1 MQTQAS
7 PQSLGEALLSALGDT
22 DRSRRE
28 EAITQAAVAAD
39 PDSLVELLGKHDDA
53 ASRNAALE
61 ALGRGGSRSLP
72 ALVRALRGSDEEVVM
87 FAAMALAQTRDSGG
101 IPHLLRLL
109 HHPDLN
115 VAQAAIDALG
125 KLRAVSATGP
135 IEKMLTADPW
145 LRFAAANALGEIG
158 SPSSVPALLRVLHD
172 PSLSDLAIEALG
184 RIGSGDA
191 AVALAEIAIERVETE
206 QFTVCVLALGR
217 ALGQQ
222 LDRAAFANPV
232 WARFASP
239 EGAAVHERLR
249 RILGTGDAEVGGSE
263 LQEVKEAAIDVI
275 RGVPLTSLLSLLVE
289 SAWDAGLTEPLLDAL
304 VFAGPEV
311 RPCVLAGLGHG
322 DTRVRRLACVA
333 VGHLNMTEAAPALY
347 RLADDG
353 APEVRADALRALA
366 RLQDRD
372 ALSVILGRFS
382 DVSSEVRA
390 AAQWALGSMD
400 AEEVTAAILENPE
413 LARRHAAEILAV
425 MQEHPVAAQSGFIET
440 SLADPRDEVRRAA
453 LAALG
458 ARGGAEV
465 VATLQTFLRD
475 PAAAVR
481 QQAVR
486 GLGRQ
491 RSPRAQALLLQQYQR
506 DPATRGEA
514 LLAIEKIGDGVAAR
528 RLAGLLPA
536 QLLPERLAI
545 IDTLGM
551 LAAPGA
557 EPILVGLLRDP
568 EPEVRCRAAVAL
580 GRFTTA
586 GAATRLALATRDADA
601 RVRLAALEALAPAK
615 GRPAVVQAMERL
627 CLDPTPAI
635 AALARLWLEKEQEY
649 SPSKRG

>member
-1 MQTQAS
+1 MQSQAS

-28 EAITQAAVAAD
+28 EAIAQAAVAAD

-61 ALGRGGSRSLP
+61 ALARGGSRSLP
-72 ALVRALRGSDEEVVM
+72 ALVRALRSSDEEVVM
-87 FAAMALAQTRDSGG
+87 FAAMALAQTRGPGG

-135 IEKMLTADPW
+135 IEKMQTADPW

-184 RIGSGDA
+184 KIGSGNA

-222 LDRAAFANPV
+222 LDRTALAANPV
-232 WARFASP
+232 WTRLASP
-239 EGAAVHERLR
+239 EAAAVHERLR
-249 RILGTGDAEVGGSE
+249 RILGTGDAEAGGSE
-263 LQEVKEAAIDVI
+263 LQEVKEAAIEVI
-275 RGVPLTSLLSLLVE
+275 RGVPLTSLLCLLVE
-289 SAWDAGLTEPLLDAL
+289 SAWDASLTEALLDAL

-333 VGHLNMTEAAPALY
+333 AGHLNMTEAAPALC

-366 RLQDRD
+366 RLHEYD
-372 ALSVILGRFS
+372 ALPVILGRLS
-382 DVSSEVRA
+382 DVSGEVRA
-390 AAQWALGSMD
+390 AAQWALDFMD
-400 AEEVTAAILENPE
+400 AEQVTAAILENSE

-425 MQEHPVAAQSGFIET
+425 MQAHPVAAQHEFIENR
-440 SLADPRDEVRRAA
+440 LADPREEVRRAA
-453 LAALG
+453 VAALA

-465 VATLQTFLRD
+465 VEILEPFLRD

-481 QQAVR
+481 QEVVR

-491 RSPRAQALLLQQYQR
+491 RSQPAQALLLQQYQR
-506 DPATRGEA
+506 DPATRREA
-514 LLAIEKIGDGVAAR
+514 LLALGKIGDCVAAQ
-528 RLAGLLPA
+528 RLTGLLSA
-536 QLLPERLAI
+536 QTLPERLAI
-545 IDTLGM
+545 IDTLGT
-551 LAAPGA
+551 LAAPCT
-557 EPILVGLLRDP
+557 EPILIGLLRDP
-568 EPEVRCRAAVAL
+568 ESEVRCRAAVAL
-580 GRFTTA
+580 GRFTTT

-615 GRPAVVQAMERL
+615 SHPAVVQAIERL
-627 CLDPTPAI
+627 CLDPSPAI
-635 AALARLWLEKEQEY
+635 AALARQWLDKT
-649 SPSKRG
+649 